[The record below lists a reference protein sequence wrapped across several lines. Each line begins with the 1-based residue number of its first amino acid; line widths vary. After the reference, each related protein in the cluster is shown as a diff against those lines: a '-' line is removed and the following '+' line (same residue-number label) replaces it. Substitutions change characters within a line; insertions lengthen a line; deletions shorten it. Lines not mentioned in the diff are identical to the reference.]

1 MRRRTGETI
10 FGVIAILVGVGV
22 IVAAASGIDL
32 PAILLPAITLAV
44 IGWSIY
50 HYAVVRPSPY
60 GVKRPEDSPSHEE

>member
-1 MRRRTGETI
+1 MRRRAGEKI

-22 IVAAASGIDL
+22 IVAVASGIDL
-32 PAILLPAITLAV
+32 PAILLPAMAMAV

-50 HYAVVRPSPY
+50 HFVVVRPSPY